1 MFGSGSKEDKAVSL
15 VKKHKW
21 EVLRKKYLFGDKETQ
36 IALAK
41 ACANDKSDDCCNLLT
56 PLLDVED
63 DEIKIAAIQTLGII
77 GTDHVVALLRQLFA
91 KTPESNK
98 KLRDAILAAIDSIRK
113 ANS

>member
-1 MFGSGSKEDKAVSL
+1 MFGSGSKDEKAVKL

-21 EVLRKKYLFGDKETQ
+21 EELRKKYLFGDKESQ
-36 IALAK
+36 LALAK
-41 ACANDKSDDCCNLLT
+41 ACVNDKSDDCCNLLT

-63 DEIKIAAIQTLGII
+63 DEVRITAIETLGVI

-98 KLRDAILAAIDSIRK
+98 KLRDAILKGIESIRK
-113 ANS
+113 NA